1 VVEEGTLVIPAAA
14 NGAALPADSA
24 IVVAEGATLE
34 MAAGTAARVGG
45 LRVEMG
51 TQSGTLAG
59 FAPAAQGTLYV
70 TGVGDATRKGLVLP
84 VTVTDAQVKHNL
96 SRWPVVIDGEVDEK
110 VCGRVRDNTI
120 VLDSRGGLVLTIR

>member
-1 VVEEGTLVIPAAA
+1 ML
-14 NGAALPADSA
+14 
-24 IVVAEGATLE
+24 AEGATLS
-34 MAAGTAARVGG
+34 MAAGTAARAGG

-59 FAPAAQGTLYV
+59 FAPAAQGTLYID
-70 TGVGDATRKGLVLP
+70 GVDETPRKGLVLP

-120 VLDSRGGLVLTIR
+120 VLESKGGLVLTIR